1 LFHINVSEYLVQPST
16 RNVTLKNR
24 GAPELTGVS
33 FIAPSATVVGQV
45 KIGTSSSVWYGA
57 VVRGDVNSITIGN
70 DVTIGDMAM
79 IHCSGVMGEA
89 PTVIGNRVV
98 VGVGATIHGA
108 TLHDESRVEDRAT
121 VLDGAVVSKHAVV
134 AAGSLVPNGKV
145 IPVGQLWAG
154 VPVRYVRDLTAA
166 EIAGF
171 STSAFKLAEWAAV
184 HQHECDKT
192 WQVIEEEEEFLDQQN
207 SRHAEYFQPISDE
220 MRSKN
225 AGEVEGHQVPGRIFN
240 SKISASNAEDCRE
253 SSYKQ

>member
-1 LFHINVSEYLVQPST
+1 M
-16 RNVTLKNR
+16 KGR
-24 GAPELTGVS
+24 GGGKAPELAGAA

-45 KIGTSSSVWYGA
+45 KIGTGSSVWYGA

-79 IHCSGVMGEA
+79 IHCSGIGMEA

-98 VGVGATIHGA
+98 VGVGATVHGA
-108 TLHDESRVEDRAT
+108 TLQDESRVGDRAT
-121 VLDGAVVSKHAVV
+121 VLDRAVVSKHSIVG
-134 AAGSLVPNGKV
+134 AGSLVPTGKV
-145 IPVGQLWAG
+145 IPSGQLWAG
-154 VPVRYVRDLTAA
+154 VPACYVRDLSAA

-171 STSAFKLAEWAAV
+171 SSSAFQLAEWAAV

-192 WQVIEEEEEFLDQQN
+192 WQTIEDEEEFLDQQN
-207 SRHAEYFQPISDE
+207 SRHPEYFQPLSDE

-240 SKISASNAEDCRE
+240 SRISADDSGVDCRE
-253 SSYKQ
+253 GSYK